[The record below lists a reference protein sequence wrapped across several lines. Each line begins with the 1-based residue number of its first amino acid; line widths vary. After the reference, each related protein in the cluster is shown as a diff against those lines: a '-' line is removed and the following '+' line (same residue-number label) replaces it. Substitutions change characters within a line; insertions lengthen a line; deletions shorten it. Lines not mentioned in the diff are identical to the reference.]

1 MGGGHIF
8 GGWAYFQEATVFMQ
22 ISTNVSLTM
31 AVGVGVAVGVVGP
44 LSSRSDLC
52 EHFREFFSACAQQ
65 DLLMWLKGVLVG
77 SDAPISLLE
86 TDTTDTL
93 E

>member
-1 MGGGHIF
+1 MTVQVSNSLSLSLLHTSGVPVPVETSVVK
-8 GGWAYFQEATVFMQ
+8 GWAYFREAMVFMQ

-52 EHFREFFSACAQQ
+52 EHFREF
-65 DLLMWLKGVLVG
+65 
-77 SDAPISLLE
+77 SLPVPNRIY
-86 TDTTDTL
+86 
-93 E
+93 